1 MKTIITALLLC
12 YSVSISAQCTDIYS
26 SKVDCPTEEDSLVL
40 YNNAIKVVQFYDS
53 NRSYQLTNSI
63 ELETVKQKRDVFEQL
78 KEARRMFNIIRR
90 EIANLSESEKKFSAG
105 KPRTGYKDI
114 SYSDYYQE
122 VDEYR
127 FYQRELENQIIN
139 ANAQIPIYD
148 SRIAPILV
156 NTYQNSD
163 SASVYFGDLVQ
174 IPLYVP
180 VVVKPFALLTGPELM
195 LRNKVLKIPAPKVY
209 PTRSMVKRDSIEPKV
224 LYVRNDTIQQ
234 PVNSFFA
241 YREQKLPV
249 YYYNQY
255 GSACVIGFMIG
266 HKFKKLTYEEYNQ
279 YAVTPFARTLLA
291 DDLLLDKQLRIKFG
305 AYYEGLLQ

>member
-12 YSVSISAQCTDIYS
+12 YSVSISAQCTDIYA

-63 ELETVKQKRDVFEQL
+63 ELETTRQKRDIFEQL

-90 EIANLSESEKKFSAG
+90 EVANLSEAEKKFSAG
-105 KPRTGYKDI
+105 KPKPGYKDI

-139 ANAQIPIYD
+139 SNAQIPIYD
-148 SRIAPILV
+148 YRIAPILV

-209 PTRSMVKRDSIEPKV
+209 PTRSMVKRDTNNYTQKDIKTQKSTL
-224 LYVRNDTIQQ
+224 LY
-234 PVNSFFA
+234 PEA
-241 YREQKLPV
+241 YKLPV

-266 HKFKKLTYEEYNQ
+266 HKFKKLTYEEYTQ

>member
-12 YSVSISAQCTDIYS
+12 YSVSISAQCTDIYA
-26 SKVDCPTEEDSLVL
+26 SKVDCPTEEDSLIL

-63 ELETVKQKRDVFEQL
+63 ELETVRQKIDVFEQL

-90 EIANLSESEKKFSAG
+90 EVANLSESEKKFSAG

-114 SYSDYYQE
+114 TYSDYYQE

-148 SRIAPILV
+148 NRIAPILV
-156 NTYQNSD
+156 NTYQNYDTS
-163 SASVYFGDLVQ
+163 SIYFGDLVQ

-209 PTRSMVKRDSIEPKV
+209 PTRSMTKRDSGNNYIKKDIIVEKSPL
-224 LYVRNDTIQQ
+224 LY
-234 PVNSFFA
+234 PES
-241 YREQKLPV
+241 YKLPV

-266 HKFKKLTYEEYNQ
+266 HKFKKLTYEEYTQ

>member
-12 YSVSISAQCTDIYS
+12 YSVSISAQCTDIYA
-26 SKVDCPTEEDSLVL
+26 SKVDCPTEEDSLIL

-63 ELETVKQKRDVFEQL
+63 ELETVSQKKNVFEQL
-78 KEARRMFNIIRR
+78 REARRMFTIIRR
-90 EIANLSESEKKFSAG
+90 EVANLNEDEKKFSAG

-114 SYSDYYQE
+114 TYSDYYQE

-139 ANAQIPIYD
+139 DNAQIPIYD
-148 SRIAPILV
+148 YRIAPILV

-209 PTRSMVKRDSIEPKV
+209 PSRSMVKRDSGNNYIKKDIIVEKNPL
-224 LYVRNDTIQQ
+224 LY
-234 PVNSFFA
+234 PGA
-241 YREQKLPV
+241 YKLPV

-266 HKFKKLTYEEYNQ
+266 HKFKKLTYEEFTQ

-291 DDLLLDKQLRIKFG
+291 DDLLLDKQLKIKFG
-305 AYYEGLLQ
+305 SYYEGLLQ